1 MERLN
6 IARLLFSLKKTGKQK
21 QNRGSVFIC
30 GPCQRGCTYIFLALR
45 TYFCHSSCAAQ
56 WWGRWGWRM
65 NLQVS
70 HGWGSAEGKCP
81 GMSLDPKMCLNI
93 GIKPPEQW
101 LENCTIQPIYGH
113 ELCFFARF
121 GMSTSLTPGNAFLS
135 SKSLFWL
142 DGLSFPFCLSV
153 LPTNTLFSWDW
164 GEEGFSKG
172 WNTDFIIIFIITFL
186 LYHLPASW
194 EMLWCQWS
202 KSFRSTWISKA
213 VQEARVPLKDARNF
227 SNQIFA
233 SLPNRKIVV
242 SRPLSKNAE
251 CCSEVF

>member
-1 MERLN
+1 MAVRKAVPSTQGVGDLLPSPRNDRAAETHRCFSRTVQPHQCVLQSGRNAEQKINSQGVGAMERLN

-81 GMSLDPKMCLNI
+81 GMSLDPKMCLNM

-164 GEEGFSKG
+164 GGEGFSKG

-186 LYHLPASW
+186 LYHLAASW
-194 EMLWCQWS
+194 EML
-202 KSFRSTWISKA
+202 
-213 VQEARVPLKDARNF
+213 
-227 SNQIFA
+227 
-233 SLPNRKIVV
+233 
-242 SRPLSKNAE
+242 
-251 CCSEVF
+251 